1 MKRKKSDDG
10 FAPKRTSNALSAD
23 VYSKRKQYRRKRKTT
38 AFAIVFS
45 SVIAAAVIALL
56 IVSFMKIG
64 VVANI
69 NLEAGDA
76 LPEPSAFFEDK
87 EVNAAFVTK
96 RMPDTSLPG
105 KYKLRV
111 RNGILIYDVTLTVE
125 DTVAPTAKV
134 IPVSIRRGERT
145 VDASEFV
152 RDVEDKTQVD
162 VTLSEPIDYSQ
173 NGDRAVTVILKDAGG
188 NETEYTSR
196 LTIYPPEI
204 VPTYTIEAGSLGY
217 DIKNFLKE
225 GTEPGE
231 GDCIEDE
238 FKSVPLN
245 TVAENKIRIIYGGV
259 TYTVT
264 LNVEDTQAPAA
275 YIINRSTYLGVEIP
289 ADSFVK
295 KIYDQTT
302 VKITYKETPDFGK
315 EGKQIVTI
323 VLRDEGGNKKSYD
336 VTLTVDKDK
345 TPPVI
350 TAANRTVY
358 IGDNIR
364 FSEGVTAIDAND
376 GEVKFKVNADGFDK
390 TKPGRYP
397 ITFTAKDK
405 AGNKAER
412 TVWFTLKEKQSDTVS
427 QYVIDSA
434 FEKLYNGIID
444 NGMTEKQKI
453 QAIYDYERENIAYN
467 GTSDK
472 TDWQQEAYRGIT
484 DKQGDAF
491 TFYAVARKLLTMA
504 KIENEGV
511 RRKDAQSSHY
521 WNKIKYDGKWYHFDA
536 CPHYKDFPLDSVMLT
551 EDEIKAYSQKTNGY
565 YYEYETIKG
574 D

>member
-1 MKRKKSDDG
+1 MKRNKSNDD
-10 FAPKRTSNALSAD
+10 FAPKRTSNVLSAD
-23 VYSKRKQYRRKRKTT
+23 VYSKRRQYRRKRKTT
-38 AFAIVFS
+38 AFAIIFS
-45 SVIAAAVIALL
+45 AVIAATVIALL

-64 VVANI
+64 VVANVT
-69 NLEAGDA
+69 LEAGDA
-76 LPEPSAFFEDK
+76 FPEPTAFFEDK
-87 EVNAAFVTK
+87 DVKAAFVTK
-96 RMPDTSLPG
+96 RMPDTSIPG

-134 IPVSIRRGERT
+134 IPVSIRKGERT

-152 RDVEDKTQVD
+152 RDVDDKTQVD
-162 VTLSEPIDYSQ
+162 VTLSQPIDYSV
-173 NGDRAVTVILKDAGG
+173 NGDRDVTVILRDAGG
-188 NETEYTSR
+188 NETEYKSR

-204 VPTYTIEAGSLGY
+204 VPSYTIEAGSLGY

-225 GTEPGE
+225 GTEVGD
-231 GDCIEDE
+231 GDCIAEE
-238 FKSVPLN
+238 FRSVPLN
-245 TVAENKIRIIYGGV
+245 KVAENKIQIIYGGV

-289 ADSFVK
+289 ADNFVK
-295 KIYDQTT
+295 KIYDQTN
-302 VKITYKETPDFGK
+302 VKITYKEAPDFGK
-315 EGKQIVTI
+315 EGKQIITI

-336 VTLTVDKDK
+336 VTLTVMEDK

-350 TAANRTVY
+350 TAKNRTVY

-364 FSEGVTAIDAND
+364 FSEGVTAVDGND
-376 GEVKFKVNADGFDK
+376 GEIAFKVDAKNFDK
-390 TKPGRYP
+390 TKEGRYP

-405 AGNKAER
+405 AGNKAAK
-412 TVWFTLKEKQSDTVS
+412 TVWFTLRKKESKTVS

-434 FEKLYNGIID
+434 FEKLYKKIID

-472 TDWQQEAYRGIT
+472 TDWQQAAYRGIT
-484 DKQGDAF
+484 DNAGDAF
-491 TFYAVARKLLTMA
+491 TFYAVSRKLLTMA
-504 KIENEGV
+504 GIENEGV
-511 RRKDAQSSHY
+511 QRKGGQSSHY
-521 WNKIKYDGKWYHFDA
+521 WNRIKYDGNWYHFDA